1 MSPFR
6 PLAVITSIFLAQAAL
21 AQTGAQEA
29 EPPIDPQ
36 AVEILTSAADFLA
49 AQPAFSFDWFVSYD
63 DVIDGREKLTFT
75 RSGSNL
81 MSRDDG
87 FYSFSQTGEDT
98 REYFFDGSTVVI
110 ADVEAGD
117 ILAHFDNFTRDVEA
131 EDRRVL
137 EMSIGQAVVLDDVID
152 RVDGHSMCPD
162 DYLIGSWARIRCGAD
177 LERFGIFG
185 NEVCR
190 FVRRC

>member
-36 AVEILTSAADFLA
+36 AVELLTSAADFLA
-49 AQPAFSFDWFVSYD
+49 AQPVFSFDWFVSYD

-81 MSRDDG
+81 TTGSILSRRPERTRA
-87 FYSFSQTGEDT
+87 SISLTGP
-98 REYFFDGSTVVI
+98 R
-110 ADVEAGD
+110 
-117 ILAHFDNFTRDVEA
+117 
-131 EDRRVL
+131 
-137 EMSIGQAVVLDDVID
+137 
-152 RVDGHSMCPD
+152 
-162 DYLIGSWARIRCGAD
+162 W
-177 LERFGIFG
+177 
-185 NEVCR
+185 
-190 FVRRC
+190 